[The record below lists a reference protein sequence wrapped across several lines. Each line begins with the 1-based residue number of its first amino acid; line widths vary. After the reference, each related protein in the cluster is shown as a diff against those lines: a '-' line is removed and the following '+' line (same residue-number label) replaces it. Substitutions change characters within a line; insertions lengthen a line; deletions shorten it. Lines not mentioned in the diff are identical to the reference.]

1 MLFITAP
8 YSAQSVSVSE
18 WHTARLIYSILLLHQ
33 DNQPEHSTPP
43 ISAYERERERS
54 VCQPI
59 VLSLSLSVCLSVC
72 LFIYRSIYL
81 SFILSICSMS
91 ICLFTSYLSVYFSIG
106 LPFYISNNQPVYILI
121 CLSLSVCL
129 SVCLLLSHHPSPS
142 LSAFLSEIFDLKR
155 FINNAQDYRYSFYL
169 VLMHYTYLSV
179 YRCTIRFQCFL
190 RIELWEETDR

>member
-1 MLFITAP
+1 MHN
-8 YSAQSVSVSE
+8 QSLSLND
-18 WHTARLIYSILLLHQ
+18 TARLISILLLHQ

-43 ISAYERERERS
+43 ISPYERERERS

-106 LPFYISNNQPVYILI
+106 LPFYISTYQPVYLLI

-129 SVCLLLSHHPSPS
+129 CCFHIIHLS
-142 LSAFLSEIFDLKR
+142 LSACLSEIFDLKR
-155 FINNAQDYRYSFYL
+155 FINNAQDYRYSFYS

-179 YRCTIRFQCFL
+179 YRCTIRFQ
-190 RIELWEETDR
+190 